1 MAHAHAHHALSL
13 MEKAAEAE
21 LPQRYAGP
29 SAVLLFAGIALAY
42 RSKGAKGLA
51 VLMSYIVSVIMV
63 QLVVK
68 ELLHHFPYPMFICAA
83 HMLATAFC
91 STCAG
96 MGARSSS
103 KLQATAFEWWRWYAE
118 HFIPLSVTTYLSIAL
133 NNCSLVYLGAGL
145 SSLLGL
151 ATPVITA
158 AVAALFGLEVAPIA
172 WLGIAV
178 AVAGDMGIAR
188 EGLKL
193 SIGVEGKPTAE
204 VTWGLLLSLMS
215 LIARGV
221 KTVFADRLLNPYD
234 GDERQRL
241 QPMEL
246 LFLLSPPLAVLGLLG
261 TFLSDGAAPWL
272 ELPGLSTWSWG
283 LLILSTVAA
292 TYLNTAAVYIIKML
306 GAPASQ
312 IASKLNILVTAVLS
326 CALFGERLTFAYA
339 VGTVFIL
346 AGAGI
351 FEKAQHMLKAKEA
364 ALLMPSKAKM
374 YDGSSA

>member
-1 MAHAHAHHALSL
+1 MAHAHGQHAFSL
-13 MEKAAEAE
+13 MMEKAAEVE
-21 LPQRYAGP
+21 LPQRYAAP

-42 RSKGAKGLA
+42 RSRGAMGLA
-51 VLMSYIVSVIMV
+51 VLLSYIIAVILV

-83 HMLATAFC
+83 HMLATTFC
-91 STCAG
+91 SACAG
-96 MGARSSS
+96 MGAHSS
-103 KLQATAFEWWRWYAE
+103 KLQASTFEWWRWYAE
-118 HFIPLSVTTYLSIAL
+118 HFIPLSVTTYLSIAF

-158 AVAALFGLEVAPIA
+158 AVAALFGLHVAPAA

-178 AVAGDMGIAR
+178 AVAGDTGIAM

-193 SIGVEGKPTAE
+193 SIGVGKPNTE
-204 VTWGLLLSLMS
+204 VMWGLLLSLLS
-215 LIARGV
+215 LIMRGV

-241 QPMEL
+241 QPMEV

-261 TFLSDGAAPWL
+261 TLLTDGAAPWL
-272 ELPGLSTWSWG
+272 ELPGLSTWSWAM
-283 LLILSTVAA
+283 LIVSIVAA

-351 FEKAQHMLKAKEA
+351 FEKAQHMLKVQEA

>member
-1 MAHAHAHHALSL
+1 
-13 MEKAAEAE
+13 
-21 LPQRYAGP
+21 
-29 SAVLLFAGIALAY
+29 
-42 RSKGAKGLA
+42 
-51 VLMSYIVSVIMV
+51 
-63 QLVVK
+63 
-68 ELLHHFPYPMFICAA
+68 
-83 HMLATAFC
+83 MLATAFC
-91 STCAG
+91 SAFAG
-96 MGARSSS
+96 MGARSS
-103 KLQATAFEWWRWYAE
+103 KLQASSFEWWRWYAE
-118 HFIPLSVTTYLSIAL
+118 HFIPLALTTYLSIAL

-178 AVAGDMGIAR
+178 AVAGDTGIAR

-193 SIGVEGKPTAE
+193 SIGVGRPTAE

-215 LIARGV
+215 LITRGV

-241 QPMEL
+241 QPMEV

-272 ELPGLSTWSWG
+272 ELLGLSTWSWG
-283 LLILSTVAA
+283 MLILSTVAA

-351 FEKAQHMLKAKEA
+351 FEKAQHTLKAKEA